1 MNTWDPARLRSS
13 SAASWRVPPAA
24 TVTVRAA
31 TRIVYDVT
39 VTLTLF
45 AEPDSALVHEA
56 ATARLV
62 ALALWDPAWDHE
74 AAQLHREKGTV
85 AALRRVLEAIGAV
98 YDYAEPADAPFTA
111 TVTVHNT
118 SALLLEDLADLSPQ
132 LERVT
137 RASVHL
143 TLQTEDGFCVPIDV
157 AGGLG
162 VVTLAPALRV
172 A

>member
-1 MNTWDPARLRSS
+1 MD
-13 SAASWRVPPAA
+13 
-24 TVTVRAA
+24 
-31 TRIVYDVT
+31 
-39 VTLTLF
+39 
-45 AEPDSALVHEA
+45 
-56 ATARLV
+56 
-62 ALALWDPAWDHE
+62 LWDPAWDDSLKRRVIRE
-74 AAQLHREKGTV
+74 AAQFHREKGTV

-118 SALLLEDLADLSPQ
+118 SALLLEHLADLSPQ